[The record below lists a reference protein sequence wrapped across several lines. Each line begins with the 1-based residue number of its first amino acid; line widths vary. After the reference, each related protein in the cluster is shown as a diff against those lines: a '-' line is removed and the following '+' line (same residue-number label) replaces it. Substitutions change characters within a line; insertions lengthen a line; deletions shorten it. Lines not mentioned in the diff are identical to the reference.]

1 MYIPE
6 FWCGV
11 IATILFEVAVPIGY
25 LIIVSIGKEF
35 RKENKDDEQN
45 NS

>member
-1 MYIPE
+1 MYIEP

-11 IATILFEVAVPIGY
+11 IATILFEVAVPICY

-35 RKENKDDEQN
+35 RKENKDNEQN

>member
-11 IATILFEVAVPIGY
+11 IATVLSIIGCSLISDAVSRIRD
-25 LIIVSIGKEF
+25 
-35 RKENKDDEQN
+35 RKRKKDEETQKAD
-45 NS
+45 S

>member
-11 IATILFEVAVPIGY
+11 IACVGVEFCS
-25 LIIVSIGKEF
+25 LIIYSIYLNITKKGK
-35 RKENKDDEQN
+35 K
-45 NS
+45 

>member
-11 IATILFEVAVPIGY
+11 IATILFEVAVPIAY
-25 LIIVSIGKEF
+25 LIIVSIGREF
-35 RKENKDDEQN
+35 KKENEQN
-45 NS
+45 NT

>member
-1 MYIPE
+1 MYIEP

-11 IATILFEVAVPIGY
+11 IATILFEVAVPICY
-25 LIIVSIGKEF
+25 LIIASIGKEF
-35 RKENKDDEQN
+35 RKGNKDNEQN

>member
-11 IATILFEVAVPIGY
+11 IATVLSIIGCSLISDAVSR
-25 LIIVSIGKEF
+25 LRD
-35 RKENKDDEQN
+35 RKRNKDEETKKAD
-45 NS
+45 S

>member
-11 IATILFEVAVPIGY
+11 IATVLAIIGCS
-25 LIIVSIGKEF
+25 LISDVVSRLRD
-35 RKENKDDEQN
+35 RKRKKNEETKKAD
-45 NS
+45 S

>member
-11 IATILFEVAVPIGY
+11 IATILSIIGCSLIWDAV
-25 LIIVSIGKEF
+25 SRSRD
-35 RKENKDDEQN
+35 RKRKKDETTEKAD
-45 NS
+45 S

>member
-11 IATILFEVAVPIGY
+11 IATVLA
-25 LIIVSIGKEF
+25 IIVCSLISDAVSRLRD
-35 RKENKDDEQN
+35 RKRKKHEITEKTD
-45 NS
+45 S